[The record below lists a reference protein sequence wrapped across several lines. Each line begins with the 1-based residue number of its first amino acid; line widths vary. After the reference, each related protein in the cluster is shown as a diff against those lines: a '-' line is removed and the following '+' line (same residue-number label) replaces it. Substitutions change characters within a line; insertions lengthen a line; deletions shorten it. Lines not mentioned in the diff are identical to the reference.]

1 MKKTYS
7 PKLKLKIALEAL
19 KNDKTISQICQEYSV
34 ANSQVYKWKKQL
46 FDEGSSIFEN
56 ASVARTNAQTVE
68 VERLY
73 GQIGKLTV
81 ELNFAKKCAGL

>member
-1 MKKTYS
+1 MHPVIQTVATGGFSFKMSKTQEQKMKKTYS

-46 FDEGSSIFEN
+46 LDEGSSIFEN
-56 ASVARTNAQTVE
+56 AVVA
-68 VERLY
+68 LSL
-73 GQIGKLTV
+73 IHI
-81 ELNFAKKCAGL
+81 